1 MTTTVPSTLVQRLW
15 NYCNLLRDDG
25 MSYGDYVEQLTYLL
39 FLKMDH
45 ENSTMLGKPSTMP
58 AEFSWAGLLRLNDVK
73 TDYPIPLAF
82 IVAPK
87 ERRSMF
93 DIRIVRRTFAQSE
106 LGEVCQFMD
115 YEQAEALLRSHKTI
129 VDILP

>member
-1 MTTTVPSTLVQRLW
+1 
-15 NYCNLLRDDG
+15 
-25 MSYGDYVEQLTYLL
+25 
-39 FLKMDH
+39 
-45 ENSTMLGKPSTMP
+45 MP

-82 IVAPK
+82 IVAPN

-93 DIRIVRRTFAQSE
+93 DIRIVRRTFAQSKF
-106 LGEVCQFMD
+106 GEVCQFMD
-115 YEQAEALLRSHKTI
+115 YEQVEALLRSHKTI